1 MAIYSIDFDGVND
14 SVIVLSGL
22 PAATNRLYMLTNNSR
37 AAATFYMHGSNSADV
52 SFIGYTP
59 ETYFTLQAG
68 DTFYF
73 GCENTHATSDHTLD
87 VPAGVF
93 STTHRT
99 AAQDGQRLVCSVVP
113 STALAG
119 GFIAPNADLVAE
131 LNASH
136 F

>member
-1 MAIYSIDFDGVND
+1 MAIYSIDLDGDNE

-37 AAATFYMHGSNSADV
+37 TAATFYIQGSNAADV

-59 ETYFTLQAG
+59 GTRFTLQAG

-73 GCENTHATSDHTLD
+73 GCENTHATNDHTLD
-87 VPAGVF
+87 VPADVF
-93 STTHRT
+93 NTTHQT
-99 AAQDGQRLVCSVVP
+99 AAQFGQRLVCSVVP
-113 STALAG
+113 STAAAG
-119 GFIAPNADLVAE
+119 GFVTPTTLVVDE